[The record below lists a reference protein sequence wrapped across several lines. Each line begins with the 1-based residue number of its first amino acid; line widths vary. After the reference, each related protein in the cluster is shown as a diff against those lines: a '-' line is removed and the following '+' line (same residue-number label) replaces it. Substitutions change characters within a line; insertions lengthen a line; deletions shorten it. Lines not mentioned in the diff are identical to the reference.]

1 MTSQSRRWWQPRPR
15 RLTVV
20 SLDQHPNS
28 REVRGILDRL
38 PTLTE
43 QQIARLAHGWR
54 DSAFLAHARNRALS
68 PDSHLIIEVLTAFDA
83 LDGGDAD
90 PAVPVDSAVPA
101 DPAEPA
107 GPDPAVPVT
116 FGTALKPQI
125 GNIAKK
131 AIRDAMA
138 AAYAR
143 PILGRA
149 DYIALIGPWRRT
161 FPADD

>member
-1 MTSQSRRWWQPRPR
+1 MTSQSRRWWQRHAR
-15 RLTVV
+15 RLTVA
-20 SLDQHPNS
+20 SLDEHPNS

-54 DSAFLAHARNRALS
+54 DSALLANARNRALS
-68 PDSHLIIEVLTAFDA
+68 PDSPLILDVLAAFDT
-83 LDGGDAD
+83 LDDNGGADAAA
-90 PAVPVDSAVPA
+90 PADSAAPS
-101 DPAEPA
+101 EPA
-107 GPDPAVPVT
+107 GPDPATPVA

-125 GNIAKK
+125 GNIAKR

-149 DYIALIGPWRRT
+149 DYMALIGPWRRT
-161 FPADD
+161 FPTDD

>member
-1 MTSQSRRWWQPRPR
+1 MTSQSKRWWQRHTH
-15 RLTVV
+15 RLTVA
-20 SLDQHPNS
+20 SLAEHPNS

-54 DSAFLAHARNRALS
+54 DSAFLANARDRALS
-68 PDSHLIIEVLTAFDA
+68 PDSPLVVEVLAAFDA
-83 LDGGDAD
+83 LDAAGGT
-90 PAVPVDSAVPA
+90 SG
-101 DPAEPA
+101 AEPA
-107 GPDPAVPVT
+107 GPDSGTPTA

-125 GNIAKK
+125 GNIAKR

-143 PILGRA
+143 PVLGRA
-149 DYIALIGPWRRT
+149 DYVALIGPLRRT
-161 FPADD
+161 FPTDD

>member
-54 DSAFLAHARNRALS
+54 DSAFLAHACNRALS
-68 PDSHLIIEVLTAFDA
+68 PDSPLIIEVLTAFDA

-90 PAVPVDSAVPA
+90 SAV
-101 DPAEPA
+101 PA

>member
-1 MTSQSRRWWQPRPR
+1 MTSQSRRWWHRRSR
-15 RLTVV
+15 RLTVA
-20 SLDQHPNS
+20 SLDDHPNS

-43 QQIARLAHGWR
+43 QQIARLARGWR
-54 DSAFLAHARNRALS
+54 DSAFLANARNRALS
-68 PDSHLIIEVLTAFDA
+68 PDSPLIVEVLAAFDT
-83 LDGGDAD
+83 LDVSDLSDLSGGADSAAPAGAD
-90 PAVPVDSAVPA
+90 PAT
-101 DPAEPA
+101 
-107 GPDPAVPVT
+107 PVT

-125 GNIAKK
+125 GNIAKR

-149 DYIALIGPWRRT
+149 DYVALIGPWRRT
-161 FPADD
+161 FPTDE